1 MDAKLFLMT
10 GCLAGIVSA
19 CMHEKSDSA
28 SDIQQAV
35 HTLVLEADSLMQS
48 DSLFWNQP
56 IDKSHPQVCIH
67 DSLIRQKLDS
77 ALALRPDKQIYLLK
91 YRYLLQSWRLQE
103 VLDLLREMDGCM
115 SDSMSSELLHLK
127 AVLEDY
133 KGDTLTARRDF
144 LRADSAYTIKIQQV
158 AQDSLMYGFA
168 RIEKAL
174 NLSLMQMISVRFGRK
189 LRFMNAC
196 ILPLSMGLNNGNK
209 YQIKPLII
217 GKCLNDLKLRSSNR
231 WKLRNGLS

>member
-1 MDAKLFLMT
+1 MDAKLFLMA
-10 GCLAGIVSA
+10 GCLTGIVSA
-19 CMHEKSDSA
+19 CMHEKSDDA
-28 SDIQQAV
+28 SDIQKVV
-35 HTLVLEADSLMQS
+35 HALVLEADSLMQR
-48 DSLFWNQP
+48 DSLFWNKP
-56 IDKSHPQVCIH
+56 IDKLHPRVCIH

-77 ALALRPDKQIYLLK
+77 ALALRPDKQTYLLK

-103 VLDLLREMDGCM
+103 VLDLLREMDRCM

-174 NLSLMQMISVRFGRK
+174 NLSLMQNDFRPLHEEIAFYERVHSSSINGIEQWKQITDKAAYYRK
-189 LRFMNAC
+189 MFE
-196 ILPLSMGLNNGNK
+196 
-209 YQIKPLII
+209 
-217 GKCLNDLKLRSSNR
+217 
-231 WKLRNGLS
+231 

>member
-1 MDAKLFLMT
+1 MDAKLFLMA

-56 IDKSHPQVCIH
+56 IDKLHPQVCIH

-174 NLSLMQMISVRFGRK
+174 NLSLMQNDFRPLHEEIAFYERVHSSSINGIEQWKQISDKATYYRK
-189 LRFMNAC
+189 MFE
-196 ILPLSMGLNNGNK
+196 
-209 YQIKPLII
+209 
-217 GKCLNDLKLRSSNR
+217 
-231 WKLRNGLS
+231 

>member
-1 MDAKLFLMT
+1 MDAKLFLMA

-77 ALALRPDKQIYLLK
+77 ALALRPDKQTYLLK
-91 YRYLLQSWRLQE
+91 YRYLLQSWRLLE

-158 AQDSLMYGFA
+158 AQGSLMYGFA

-174 NLSLMQMISVRFGRK
+174 NLSLMQNDFRPLHEEIAFYERVHSSSINGIEQWKQITDKATYYRK
-189 LRFMNAC
+189 LFE
-196 ILPLSMGLNNGNK
+196 
-209 YQIKPLII
+209 
-217 GKCLNDLKLRSSNR
+217 
-231 WKLRNGLS
+231 

>member
-1 MDAKLFLMT
+1 MDAKLFLMA
-10 GCLAGIVSA
+10 GCLAGIISA

-77 ALALRPDKQIYLLK
+77 ALALRPDKQTYLLK
-91 YRYLLQSWRLQE
+91 YCYLLQSWRLLE

-115 SDSMSSELLHLK
+115 SDSMSSELFHLK

-144 LRADSAYTIKIQQV
+144 LRADSAYAIKIQQV

-174 NLSLMQMISVRFGRK
+174 NLSLMQNDFRPLHEEIAFYERVHSSSINGIEQWKQITDKAAYYRK
-189 LRFMNAC
+189 LFE
-196 ILPLSMGLNNGNK
+196 
-209 YQIKPLII
+209 
-217 GKCLNDLKLRSSNR
+217 
-231 WKLRNGLS
+231 

>member
-1 MDAKLFLMT
+1 MKKLTLRKTNLRTMDAKLFLMA
-10 GCLAGIVSA
+10 GCLTGIVSA
-19 CMHEKSDSA
+19 CMHEKSDDA
-28 SDIQQAV
+28 SDIPKVV
-35 HTLVLEADSLMQS
+35 HALVLEADSLMQS

-56 IDKSHPQVCIH
+56 IDKLHPRVCIH

-77 ALALRPDKQIYLLK
+77 ALALRPDKQTYLLK

-103 VLDLLREMDGCM
+103 VLDLLREMDRCM

-174 NLSLMQMISVRFGRK
+174 NLSLMQNDFRPLHEEIAFYERVHSSSINGIEQWKQITDKAVYYRK
-189 LRFMNAC
+189 MFE
-196 ILPLSMGLNNGNK
+196 
-209 YQIKPLII
+209 
-217 GKCLNDLKLRSSNR
+217 
-231 WKLRNGLS
+231 

>member
-1 MDAKLFLMT
+1 MRKPNLRTMDAKLFLMA
-10 GCLAGIVSA
+10 GCLAGIISA

-48 DSLFWNQP
+48 DSLFWNRP

-77 ALALRPDKQIYLLK
+77 AIALRPDKQTYLLK

-103 VLDLLREMDGCM
+103 VLDLLREMDRCM

-133 KGDTLTARRDF
+133 KGDTVTARRDF

-174 NLSLMQMISVRFGRK
+174 NLSLMQNDFRPLHEEIAFYERVHSSSINGIEQWKQITDKAAYYRK
-189 LRFMNAC
+189 MFE
-196 ILPLSMGLNNGNK
+196 
-209 YQIKPLII
+209 
-217 GKCLNDLKLRSSNR
+217 
-231 WKLRNGLS
+231 

>member
-1 MDAKLFLMT
+1 M
-10 GCLAGIVSA
+10 
-19 CMHEKSDSA
+19 
-28 SDIQQAV
+28 
-35 HTLVLEADSLMQS
+35 LEADSLMQS
-48 DSLFWNQP
+48 DSLFWNRP

-67 DSLIRQKLDS
+67 DSLIRQKLDRAI
-77 ALALRPDKQIYLLK
+77 ALHPDKQTYLLK
-91 YRYLLQSWRLQE
+91 YRYLLQSWRLSE
-103 VLDLLREMDGCM
+103 VLDLLREMDRCM

-174 NLSLMQMISVRFGRK
+174 NLSLMQNDFRPFQEEIAFYERVHSSPINGIEQWKQITDKAAYYRK
-189 LRFMNAC
+189 MFE
-196 ILPLSMGLNNGNK
+196 
-209 YQIKPLII
+209 
-217 GKCLNDLKLRSSNR
+217 
-231 WKLRNGLS
+231 

>member
-1 MDAKLFLMT
+1 MA

-77 ALALRPDKQIYLLK
+77 ALALRPDKQTYLLK
-91 YRYLLQSWRLQE
+91 YRYLLQSWRLLE

-174 NLSLMQMISVRFGRK
+174 NLSLMQNDFRPLHEEIAFYERVHSSSINGIEQWKQITDKATYYRK
-189 LRFMNAC
+189 LFE
-196 ILPLSMGLNNGNK
+196 
-209 YQIKPLII
+209 
-217 GKCLNDLKLRSSNR
+217 
-231 WKLRNGLS
+231 

>member
-1 MDAKLFLMT
+1 MDAKLFLMA

-67 DSLIRQKLDS
+67 DSLIRQKLDK
-77 ALALRPDKQIYLLK
+77 ALALRPDKQTYLLK
-91 YRYLLQSWRLQE
+91 YRYLLQSWRLLE

-174 NLSLMQMISVRFGRK
+174 NLSLMQNDFRPLREEIAFYERVHSSSINGIEQWKQISDKATYYRK
-189 LRFMNAC
+189 MFE
-196 ILPLSMGLNNGNK
+196 
-209 YQIKPLII
+209 
-217 GKCLNDLKLRSSNR
+217 
-231 WKLRNGLS
+231 

>member
-1 MDAKLFLMT
+1 MDAKLFLMA

-19 CMHEKSDSA
+19 CMHEKSDDS
-28 SDIQQAV
+28 SDIQKV
-35 HTLVLEADSLMQS
+35 VRVLVLEADSLMQS
-48 DSLFWNQP
+48 DSLFWNRP

-77 ALALRPDKQIYLLK
+77 ALALRPDKQTYLLK
-91 YRYLLQSWRLQE
+91 YRYLLQSWHLGE
-103 VLDLLREMDGCM
+103 VLDLLREMDARM

-133 KGDTLTARRDF
+133 KGDTLTARKDF
-144 LRADSAYTIKIQQV
+144 LRADSAYTMKIQQV

-174 NLSLMQMISVRFGRK
+174 NLSLMQNDFR
-189 LRFMNAC
+189 
-196 ILPLSMGLNNGNK
+196 PLHEEIAFYEQVHSSSINGIEQWK
-209 YQIKPLII
+209 QIKD
-217 GKCLNDLKLRSSNR
+217 KATYYRKMFE
-231 WKLRNGLS
+231 

>member
-1 MDAKLFLMT
+1 MDAKLFLMA

-19 CMHEKSDSA
+19 CMYEKSDGA

-77 ALALRPDKQIYLLK
+77 ALALRPDKQTYLLK
-91 YRYLLQSWRLQE
+91 YRYLLQSWRLLE

-174 NLSLMQMISVRFGRK
+174 NLSLMQNDFRPLHEEIAFYERVHSSSINGIEQWKQISDKAAYYRK
-189 LRFMNAC
+189 LFE
-196 ILPLSMGLNNGNK
+196 
-209 YQIKPLII
+209 
-217 GKCLNDLKLRSSNR
+217 
-231 WKLRNGLS
+231 

>member
-1 MDAKLFLMT
+1 MDAKLFLMA
-10 GCLAGIVSA
+10 GCLAGIISA

-48 DSLFWNQP
+48 DSSFWNRP

-174 NLSLMQMISVRFGRK
+174 NLSLMQNDFRPLHEEIAFYERVHSSSINGIEQWKQISDKATYYRK
-189 LRFMNAC
+189 LFE
-196 ILPLSMGLNNGNK
+196 
-209 YQIKPLII
+209 
-217 GKCLNDLKLRSSNR
+217 
-231 WKLRNGLS
+231 

>member
-1 MDAKLFLMT
+1 MDAKLFLMA

-19 CMHEKSDSA
+19 CMHEKSDDA
-28 SDIQQAV
+28 SDIPKVV
-35 HTLVLEADSLMQS
+35 HALVLEADSLMQS
-48 DSLFWNQP
+48 DSLFWNRP

-77 ALALRPDKQIYLLK
+77 AIALRPDKQTYLLK

-103 VLDLLREMDGCM
+103 VLDLLREMDRCM

-174 NLSLMQMISVRFGRK
+174 NLSLMQNDFRPLHEEIAFYERVHSSSINGIEQWKQITDKAAYYRK
-189 LRFMNAC
+189 MFE
-196 ILPLSMGLNNGNK
+196 
-209 YQIKPLII
+209 
-217 GKCLNDLKLRSSNR
+217 
-231 WKLRNGLS
+231 

>member
-1 MDAKLFLMT
+1 MDAKLFLMA

-77 ALALRPDKQIYLLK
+77 ALALRPDKQTYLLK
-91 YRYLLQSWRLQE
+91 YRYLLQSWRLLE

-174 NLSLMQMISVRFGRK
+174 NLSLMQNDFRPLHEEIAFYERVHSSSINGIEQWKQITDKAVYYRK
-189 LRFMNAC
+189 MFE
-196 ILPLSMGLNNGNK
+196 
-209 YQIKPLII
+209 
-217 GKCLNDLKLRSSNR
+217 
-231 WKLRNGLS
+231 

>member
-1 MDAKLFLMT
+1 MA

-48 DSLFWNQP
+48 DSSFWNRP

-144 LRADSAYTIKIQQV
+144 LRADSAYAIKIQQV

-174 NLSLMQMISVRFGRK
+174 NLSLMQNDFRPLHEEIAFYERVHSSSINGIEQWKQISDKATYYRK
-189 LRFMNAC
+189 LFE
-196 ILPLSMGLNNGNK
+196 
-209 YQIKPLII
+209 
-217 GKCLNDLKLRSSNR
+217 
-231 WKLRNGLS
+231 

>member
-1 MDAKLFLMT
+1 MDAKLFLMA
-10 GCLAGIVSA
+10 GCLTGIVSA
-19 CMHEKSDSA
+19 CMHEKSDDA
-28 SDIQQAV
+28 SDIPKVV
-35 HTLVLEADSLMQS
+35 HALVLEADSLMQS
-48 DSLFWNQP
+48 DSLFWNRP

-77 ALALRPDKQIYLLK
+77 ALALRPDKQTYLLK

-103 VLDLLREMDGCM
+103 VLDLLREMDRCM

-174 NLSLMQMISVRFGRK
+174 NLSLMQNDFRPLHEEIAFYERVHSSSINGIEQWKQITDKAVYYRK
-189 LRFMNAC
+189 MFE
-196 ILPLSMGLNNGNK
+196 
-209 YQIKPLII
+209 
-217 GKCLNDLKLRSSNR
+217 
-231 WKLRNGLS
+231 

>member
-1 MDAKLFLMT
+1 MDAKLFLMA

-19 CMHEKSDSA
+19 CMHDKSDSA

-48 DSLFWNQP
+48 DSSFWNRP

-77 ALALRPDKQIYLLK
+77 ALALRPDKQTYLLK

-174 NLSLMQMISVRFGRK
+174 NLSLMQNDFRPLHEEIAFYERVHSSSINGIEQWKQISDKATYYRK
-189 LRFMNAC
+189 LFE
-196 ILPLSMGLNNGNK
+196 
-209 YQIKPLII
+209 
-217 GKCLNDLKLRSSNR
+217 
-231 WKLRNGLS
+231 

>member
-1 MDAKLFLMT
+1 MDAKLFLMA

-48 DSLFWNQP
+48 DSSFWNRP

-144 LRADSAYTIKIQQV
+144 LRADSAYAIKIQQV

-174 NLSLMQMISVRFGRK
+174 NLSLMQNDFRPLHEEIAFYERVHSSSINGIEQWKQISDKATYYRK
-189 LRFMNAC
+189 LFE
-196 ILPLSMGLNNGNK
+196 
-209 YQIKPLII
+209 
-217 GKCLNDLKLRSSNR
+217 
-231 WKLRNGLS
+231 

>member
-1 MDAKLFLMT
+1 MDAKLFLMA

-19 CMHEKSDSA
+19 CMHEKSDDA
-28 SDIQQAV
+28 SDIQKAV
-35 HTLVLEADSLMQS
+35 HALVLEADSLMQS
-48 DSLFWNQP
+48 DSLFWNRS

-77 ALALRPDKQIYLLK
+77 AIALRPDKQTYLLK

-103 VLDLLREMDGCM
+103 VLDLLREMDRCM

-174 NLSLMQMISVRFGRK
+174 NLSLMQNDFRPLHEKIAFYERVHSSSINGIEQWKQITDKAVYYRK
-189 LRFMNAC
+189 MFE
-196 ILPLSMGLNNGNK
+196 
-209 YQIKPLII
+209 
-217 GKCLNDLKLRSSNR
+217 
-231 WKLRNGLS
+231 

>member
-1 MDAKLFLMT
+1 MDAKLFLMA

-19 CMHEKSDSA
+19 CVHEKSDDA
-28 SDIQQAV
+28 SDIQKVV
-35 HTLVLEADSLMQS
+35 HAFVLEADSLMQS
-48 DSLFWNQP
+48 DSLFWNRP

-77 ALALRPDKQIYLLK
+77 ALALRPDKQTYLLK

-103 VLDLLREMDGCM
+103 VLDLLREMDRCM
-115 SDSMSSELLHLK
+115 
-127 AVLEDY
+127 
-133 KGDTLTARRDF
+133 RDF

-174 NLSLMQMISVRFGRK
+174 NLSLMQNDFRPLHEEIAFYERVHSSPINGIEQWKQITDKAAYYRK
-189 LRFMNAC
+189 MFE
-196 ILPLSMGLNNGNK
+196 
-209 YQIKPLII
+209 
-217 GKCLNDLKLRSSNR
+217 
-231 WKLRNGLS
+231 

>member
-1 MDAKLFLMT
+1 MDAKLFLMA

-19 CMHEKSDSA
+19 CMHEKSDDA
-28 SDIQQAV
+28 SDIQKVV
-35 HTLVLEADSLMQS
+35 HALVLEAESLMQS
-48 DSLFWNQP
+48 DSLFWNRP

-77 ALALRPDKQIYLLK
+77 AIALHPDKQTYLLK
-91 YRYLLQSWRLQE
+91 YRYLLQSWRLSE
-103 VLDLLREMDGCM
+103 VLDLLREMDRCM

-174 NLSLMQMISVRFGRK
+174 NLSLMQNDFRPFQEEIAFYERVHSSPINGIEQWKQITDKATYYRK
-189 LRFMNAC
+189 MFE
-196 ILPLSMGLNNGNK
+196 
-209 YQIKPLII
+209 
-217 GKCLNDLKLRSSNR
+217 
-231 WKLRNGLS
+231 

>member
-1 MDAKLFLMT
+1 MDAKLFLMA

-19 CMHEKSDSA
+19 CMHEKSDDA
-28 SDIQQAV
+28 FDIQKVV
-35 HTLVLEADSLMQS
+35 HALVLEADNLMQS
-48 DSLFWNQP
+48 DSLFWNRP

-77 ALALRPDKQIYLLK
+77 AIALRPDKQTYLLK

-103 VLDLLREMDGCM
+103 VLDLLREMDRCM

-174 NLSLMQMISVRFGRK
+174 NLSLMQNDFRPLHEEIAFYERVHSSSINGIEQWKQISDKATYYRK
-189 LRFMNAC
+189 LFE
-196 ILPLSMGLNNGNK
+196 
-209 YQIKPLII
+209 
-217 GKCLNDLKLRSSNR
+217 
-231 WKLRNGLS
+231 

>member
-1 MDAKLFLMT
+1 MDAKLFLMA

-77 ALALRPDKQIYLLK
+77 ALALRPDKQTYLLK
-91 YRYLLQSWRLQE
+91 YRYLLQSWRLLE

-133 KGDTLTARRDF
+133 KGDTLAARRDF
-144 LRADSAYTIKIQQV
+144 LRADSAYAIKIQQV

-174 NLSLMQMISVRFGRK
+174 NLSLMQNDFRPLHEEIAFYERVHSSSINGIEQWKQISDKATYYRK
-189 LRFMNAC
+189 LFE
-196 ILPLSMGLNNGNK
+196 
-209 YQIKPLII
+209 
-217 GKCLNDLKLRSSNR
+217 
-231 WKLRNGLS
+231 

>member
-1 MDAKLFLMT
+1 MDAKLFLMA

-19 CMHEKSDSA
+19 CMYEKSDGA

-77 ALALRPDKQIYLLK
+77 ALALRPDKQTYFLK
-91 YRYLLQSWRLQE
+91 YRYLLQSWRLLE

-174 NLSLMQMISVRFGRK
+174 NLSLMQNDFRPLHEEIAFYERVHSSSINGIEQWKQISDKAAYYRK
-189 LRFMNAC
+189 LFE
-196 ILPLSMGLNNGNK
+196 
-209 YQIKPLII
+209 
-217 GKCLNDLKLRSSNR
+217 
-231 WKLRNGLS
+231 

>member
-1 MDAKLFLMT
+1 MDAKLFLMA

-19 CMHEKSDSA
+19 CMYEKSDGA

-77 ALALRPDKQIYLLK
+77 ALALRPDKQTYLLK
-91 YRYLLQSWRLQE
+91 YRYLLQSWRLLE

-174 NLSLMQMISVRFGRK
+174 NLSLMQNDFRPLHEEIAFYERVHSSSINGIEQWKQISDKAAYYRK
-189 LRFMNAC
+189 LF
-196 ILPLSMGLNNGNK
+196 K
-209 YQIKPLII
+209 
-217 GKCLNDLKLRSSNR
+217 
-231 WKLRNGLS
+231 

>member
-1 MDAKLFLMT
+1 MDAKLFLMA

-19 CMHEKSDSA
+19 CMHEKSDDA
-28 SDIQQAV
+28 FDIQKVV
-35 HTLVLEADSLMQS
+35 HALVLEADNLMQS
-48 DSLFWNQP
+48 DSLFWNRP

-77 ALALRPDKQIYLLK
+77 AIALRPDKQTYLLK
-91 YRYLLQSWRLQE
+91 YRYLLQSWRLSE
-103 VLDLLREMDGCM
+103 VLDLLREMDVCM

-174 NLSLMQMISVRFGRK
+174 NLSLMQNDFRPLHEEIAFYERVHFSSINGIEQWKQITDKAAYYRK
-189 LRFMNAC
+189 MFE
-196 ILPLSMGLNNGNK
+196 
-209 YQIKPLII
+209 
-217 GKCLNDLKLRSSNR
+217 
-231 WKLRNGLS
+231 

>member
-1 MDAKLFLMT
+1 MDAKLFLMA
-10 GCLAGIVSA
+10 GCLAGIISA

-77 ALALRPDKQIYLLK
+77 ALALRPDKQTYLLK
-91 YRYLLQSWRLQE
+91 YCYLLQSWRLQE
-103 VLDLLREMDGCM
+103 ILDLLREMDGCM

-133 KGDTLTARRDF
+133 KGDTLAARRDF
-144 LRADSAYTIKIQQV
+144 LRADSAYAIKIQQV

-174 NLSLMQMISVRFGRK
+174 NLSLMQNDFRPLHEEIAFYERVHSSSINGIEQWKQISDKATYYRK
-189 LRFMNAC
+189 LFE
-196 ILPLSMGLNNGNK
+196 
-209 YQIKPLII
+209 
-217 GKCLNDLKLRSSNR
+217 
-231 WKLRNGLS
+231 

>member
-1 MDAKLFLMT
+1 MDAKLFLMA
-10 GCLAGIVSA
+10 GCLAGIISA

-77 ALALRPDKQIYLLK
+77 ALALRPDKQTYLLK
-91 YRYLLQSWRLQE
+91 YCYLLQSWRLLE

-133 KGDTLTARRDF
+133 KGDTLAARRDF
-144 LRADSAYTIKIQQV
+144 LRADSAYAIKIQQV

-174 NLSLMQMISVRFGRK
+174 NLSLMQNDFRPLHEEIAFYERVHSSSINGIERWKQISDKATYYRK
-189 LRFMNAC
+189 LFE
-196 ILPLSMGLNNGNK
+196 
-209 YQIKPLII
+209 
-217 GKCLNDLKLRSSNR
+217 
-231 WKLRNGLS
+231 

>member
-1 MDAKLFLMT
+1 MDAKLFLMA

-28 SDIQQAV
+28 SDIQKAV

-48 DSLFWNQP
+48 DSSFWNRP

-144 LRADSAYTIKIQQV
+144 LRADSAYAIKIQQV

-174 NLSLMQMISVRFGRK
+174 NLSLMQNDFRPLHEEIAFYERVHSSSINGIEQWKQISDKATYYRK
-189 LRFMNAC
+189 LFE
-196 ILPLSMGLNNGNK
+196 
-209 YQIKPLII
+209 
-217 GKCLNDLKLRSSNR
+217 
-231 WKLRNGLS
+231 

>member
-1 MDAKLFLMT
+1 MDAKLFLMA

-77 ALALRPDKQIYLLK
+77 ALALRPDKQTYLLK
-91 YRYLLQSWRLQE
+91 YRYLLQSWRLLE

-174 NLSLMQMISVRFGRK
+174 NLSLMQNDFRPLHEEIAFYERVHSSSINGIEQWKQISDKATYYRK
-189 LRFMNAC
+189 MFE
-196 ILPLSMGLNNGNK
+196 
-209 YQIKPLII
+209 
-217 GKCLNDLKLRSSNR
+217 
-231 WKLRNGLS
+231 

>member
-1 MDAKLFLMT
+1 MDAKLFLMA

-19 CMHEKSDSA
+19 CVHEKSDDA
-28 SDIQQAV
+28 SDIQKVV
-35 HTLVLEADSLMQS
+35 HALVLEADSLMQS
-48 DSLFWNQP
+48 DSLFWNKP
-56 IDKSHPQVCIH
+56 IDKLHPRVCIH

-77 ALALRPDKQIYLLK
+77 ALALRPDKQTYLLK

-103 VLDLLREMDGCM
+103 VLDLLREMDRCM
-115 SDSMSSELLHLK
+115 SDTMSSELLHLK

-174 NLSLMQMISVRFGRK
+174 NLSLMQNDFRPLHEEIAFYERIHSSSINGIEQWKQITDKAVYYRK
-189 LRFMNAC
+189 MFE
-196 ILPLSMGLNNGNK
+196 
-209 YQIKPLII
+209 
-217 GKCLNDLKLRSSNR
+217 
-231 WKLRNGLS
+231 

>member
-1 MDAKLFLMT
+1 MDAKLFLMA

-48 DSLFWNQP
+48 DSSFWNRP

-77 ALALRPDKQIYLLK
+77 ALALRPDKQTYLLK
-91 YRYLLQSWRLQE
+91 YRYLLQSWRLLE

-158 AQDSLMYGFA
+158 AQDSLMYSFA

-174 NLSLMQMISVRFGRK
+174 NLSLMQNDFRPLHEEIAFYERVHSSSINGIEQWKQITDKAAYYRK
-189 LRFMNAC
+189 LFE
-196 ILPLSMGLNNGNK
+196 
-209 YQIKPLII
+209 
-217 GKCLNDLKLRSSNR
+217 
-231 WKLRNGLS
+231 

>member
-1 MDAKLFLMT
+1 MRKPNLRTMDAKLFLMA

-19 CMHEKSDSA
+19 CVHEKSDDA
-28 SDIQQAV
+28 SDIQKV
-35 HTLVLEADSLMQS
+35 VYTLVLEADSLMQN
-48 DSLFWNQP
+48 DSLFWNRP

-77 ALALRPDKQIYLLK
+77 ALALRPDKQTYLLK
-91 YRYLLQSWRLQE
+91 YRYLLQSWRLSE
-103 VLDLLREMDGCM
+103 VLDLLREMDRCI

-133 KGDTLTARRDF
+133 KGDTVTARRDF

-174 NLSLMQMISVRFGRK
+174 NLSLMQNDFRPLHEEIAFYERVHSSSINGIEQWKQITDKAAYYRK
-189 LRFMNAC
+189 LFE
-196 ILPLSMGLNNGNK
+196 
-209 YQIKPLII
+209 
-217 GKCLNDLKLRSSNR
+217 
-231 WKLRNGLS
+231 

>member
-1 MDAKLFLMT
+1 MDAKLFLMA

-48 DSLFWNQP
+48 DSSFWNRP

-77 ALALRPDKQIYLLK
+77 ALALRPDKQTYLLK
-91 YRYLLQSWRLQE
+91 YRYLLQSWRLLE

-174 NLSLMQMISVRFGRK
+174 NLSLMQNDFRPLHEEIAFYERVHSSSINGIEQWKQISDKATYYRK
-189 LRFMNAC
+189 LFE
-196 ILPLSMGLNNGNK
+196 
-209 YQIKPLII
+209 
-217 GKCLNDLKLRSSNR
+217 
-231 WKLRNGLS
+231 

>member
-1 MDAKLFLMT
+1 MDAKLFLMA
-10 GCLAGIVSA
+10 GCLAGIISA

-48 DSLFWNQP
+48 DSSFWNRP

-77 ALALRPDKQIYLLK
+77 ALALRPDKQTYLLK
-91 YRYLLQSWRLQE
+91 YRYLLQSWRLLE

-174 NLSLMQMISVRFGRK
+174 NLSLMQNDFRPLHEEIAFYERVHSSSINGIEQWKQISDKATYYRK
-189 LRFMNAC
+189 LFE
-196 ILPLSMGLNNGNK
+196 
-209 YQIKPLII
+209 
-217 GKCLNDLKLRSSNR
+217 
-231 WKLRNGLS
+231 